1 MNIYGFSARL
11 GERKLSDLKHGQLLV
26 DTINRRLLVEKEN
39 LVNLEF
45 TGPDIDYWLVSLTN
59 EDKQAVHS
67 ITFEQYLLD
76 ATNGFTIKDLIVV
89 LIALFMSLVTI
100 SFAVYL
106 AVYNNVNHNGMGD
119 SEALKFI
126 LEFGKMVWSIVY
138 QKESAI

>member
-11 GERKLSDLKHGQLLV
+11 AERKLSELKHGQLLV

-45 TGPDIDYWLVSLTN
+45 TGSDIEYWLASLTAD
-59 EDKQAVHS
+59 DKQAVHS

-76 ATNGFTIKDLIVV
+76 ATNGFTIKDFIVV
-89 LIALFMSLVTI
+89 MIAVAMGIVTI
-100 SFAVYL
+100 GFAVYL

-126 LEFGKMVWSIVY
+126 LEFGKMLWSVVY
-138 QKESAI
+138 QKESVI